1 MRQAIGSN
9 TPRSVN
15 KVSIQHSLDGHS
27 FSVSGLERVLP
38 GNDAVAVEVLT
49 PQTLLVPAEL
59 FDAEAAADLL
69 AAAGMA
75 CTGEQRAVWSAP
87 VRIAPETT
95 VVAVMAA
102 ETDAVRKVYDR
113 LGYRASFTTPLLNKS
128 AAADTVFLHRA
139 AGILYIKVF
148 ARTLCMAEAIP
159 AATEADML
167 YFVDRLSRVFP
178 LKNMRLHLSGVNTT
192 RASKLIGKR
201 FKKVVC
207 ES

>member
-1 MRQAIGSN
+1 MRQATGSN
-9 TPRSVN
+9 APHSVN

-27 FSVSGLERVLP
+27 FSVSGLEWVLP
-38 GNDAVAVEVLT
+38 GNDAVVVDVLT

-59 FDAEAAADLL
+59 FDAEAAADWL

-75 CTGEQRAVWSAP
+75 CTGEQRAIWSAP
-87 VRIAPETT
+87 TRIAPETN

-102 ETDAVRKVYDR
+102 ETETVRKVYDR
-113 LGYRASFTTPLLNKS
+113 LGYRASFTTPLLKKT
-128 AAADTVFLHRA
+128 AAANTVFLHRA

-148 ARTLCMAEAIP
+148 VRMLCMAEAIP

-167 YFVDRLSRVFP
+167 YFVERLNRTFP
-178 LKNMRLHLSGVNTT
+178 LKSMRLHLSGVNTA
-192 RASKLIGKR
+192 RVRKLIGSR